1 MRSPKTGSEVEKL
14 GVRGRKIG
22 GQRSKFVNVNVNVNV
37 KVNVKFEDGTGRLAK
52 ASVPM
57 GFVKVNESRPYL
69 LSPIY

>member
-1 MRSPKTGSEVEKL
+1 M
-14 GVRGRKIG
+14 
-22 GQRSKFVNVNVNVNV
+22 

-69 LSPIY
+69 LTSISYLLSTNEKGVKRGIRMGYGWGRRWGVGG